1 MLNIVNKMY
10 VCISSG
16 RVVGIEQSSGRTVT
30 NQTAEVD
37 PNRKNTHVRANL
49 EVDEY
54 LLNREDN
61 SRRLCCCKSY
71 YFVYHCILVHLCQ
84 FVLSFKK

>member
-30 NQTAEVD
+30 NQTVTNQTAVVD

-61 SRRLCCCKSY
+61 SRSLCC
-71 YFVYHCILVHLCQ
+71 
-84 FVLSFKK
+84 